1 MSNYDIFRKVS
12 NMKLNLDFYNGKDS
26 YSDGKIEDK
35 IIKYIKTN
43 QASDFNDIIV
53 KDKSW
58 PVFYHLSSLREN
70 VINWYPFKEN
80 SSILEVGAGM
90 GALTS
95 LLCKKCKSVTSIE
108 LSKKRATAILERNK
122 DAKNLEIIVGNLK
135 DIKLDKKFDYILL
148 CGVLEYGAL
157 YMDSDN
163 PYIDFINKLK
173 ENLNPNGKILIAIE
187 NRLGIK
193 YLCGAAE
200 DHLDVPF
207 CGVNNYGED
216 SKIRTFSKPELER
229 IAKDV
234 KMNIN
239 FYYMFPDYKF
249 PQILLTDKSLNKIS
263 DFNYMPY
270 YYRKMD
276 LVINEQQLFNDMK
289 DNSTIPN
296 FANSYFIELS
306 EKKTPIEVEYAKFN
320 FYRKPEY
327 NLFTY
332 LKDGKF
338 YKAKSNDKA
347 SHQMDAILDIEDRLS
362 SSKIDHVKVKKEKD
376 ALYTEA
382 SNLKTLDSILDELL
396 KNNDEK
402 KVFDIYDN
410 LYKYLKTIS
419 GDIVKSDNTIFEKY
433 GVKVSKA
440 EKNKL
445 HFYKNGYIDIIPS
458 NILVDNDKFVLFD
471 QEWYEENV
479 PIEYMMYRAI
489 SYFFDVR
496 VVNSIL
502 GKDFFKKYCVNSKC
516 FRTIENKINKKIHS
530 DEYVKVMSKF
540 TQARII
546 DINDY
551 ERCVNHISNLEKESK
566 LTAQHVNNL
575 EGVIIDNNKHISE
588 LSSDCETLANN
599 NRQLHES
606 NKKLQSEIEEII
618 NSKGYKLLE
627 KIRKIGKRNKKK

>member
-1 MSNYDIFRKVS
+1 
-12 NMKLNLDFYNGKDS
+12 
-26 YSDGKIEDK
+26 
-35 IIKYIKTN
+35 
-43 QASDFNDIIV
+43 
-53 KDKSW
+53 
-58 PVFYHLSSLREN
+58 
-70 VINWYPFKEN
+70 
-80 SSILEVGAGM
+80 
-90 GALTS
+90 
-95 LLCKKCKSVTSIE
+95 
-108 LSKKRATAILERNK
+108 
-122 DAKNLEIIVGNLK
+122 
-135 DIKLDKKFDYILL
+135 
-148 CGVLEYGAL
+148 
-157 YMDSDN
+157 MDSDN

-479 PIEYMMYRAI
+479 
-489 SYFFDVR
+489 
-496 VVNSIL
+496 
-502 GKDFFKKYCVNSKC
+502 
-516 FRTIENKINKKIHS
+516 
-530 DEYVKVMSKF
+530 
-540 TQARII
+540 
-546 DINDY
+546 
-551 ERCVNHISNLEKESK
+551 
-566 LTAQHVNNL
+566 
-575 EGVIIDNNKHISE
+575 
-588 LSSDCETLANN
+588 
-599 NRQLHES
+599 
-606 NKKLQSEIEEII
+606 
-618 NSKGYKLLE
+618 
-627 KIRKIGKRNKKK
+627 